1 MAHKLAA
8 TVLDSAR
15 AKNVMIATAESCTG
29 GMVAAALTDIAGS
42 SATVDRGFV
51 TYSNAAKVEML
62 GVGMDIINQHGA
74 VSEDVV
80 RAMAA
85 GAVNRIDHD
94 GGKLAVSISGI
105 AGPGGGTPE
114 KPVGLVW
121 FGCASRTGNRLG
133 ITAEQMIFEGNRED
147 VRAKRHN
154 TRSPCWTEPCQ
165 GYNSSA
171 I

>member
-1 MAHKLAA
+1 MMAHKLAA

-29 GMVAAALTDIAGS
+29 GMVAATLTDIAGS
-42 SATVDRGFV
+42 SATMDRGFV
-51 TYSNAAKVEML
+51 TYSNAAKAEML

-74 VSEDVV
+74 VSEEVV

-121 FGCASRTGNRLG
+121 FGCASRTGNRLS
-133 ITAEQMIFEGNRED
+133 ITAEQLIFEGSRDD
-147 VRAKRHN
+147 VRAKATQHALAMLDRAL
-154 TRSPCWTEPCQ
+154 S
-165 GYNSSA
+165 G